1 MIPLLTWEFIFIYGS
16 RIPVIKDT
24 NIMVSYGTYLQFEME
39 SKMTEQTFMYL
50 TLVTFY
56 MMISTFSILQKK
68 EAGN

>member
-1 MIPLLTWEFIFIYGS
+1 
-16 RIPVIKDT
+16 
-24 NIMVSYGTYLQFEME
+24 MVSYGTYLQFEME